1 MFGGSSA
8 APLSSYESW
17 LAAAAR
23 LRVSIAVNH
32 KQGHVCLDKVC
43 PHVQDA
49 AGVKEVESET
59 NECKETADDTH
70 REYIFIS
77 A

>member
-1 MFGGSSA
+1 MPSSRGWESRVRMFGGLSA
-8 APLSSYESW
+8 SW
-17 LAAAAR
+17 LSFYRSWSSAAAR

-59 NECKETADDTH
+59 NG
-70 REYIFIS
+70 
-77 A
+77 